1 MSEVLKDSEDVSA
14 GNVFFKNEVP
24 NKFSCAI

>member
-1 MSEVLKDSEDVSA
+1 MSEVQKDLEVVSA
-14 GNVFFKNEVP
+14 GNMFLKNEVP